1 MNNMVNNITL
11 PSCNHD
17 TETCHQGVACR
28 DCSLYQL
35 CLPVGIEGADL
46 DLLDRIIRRRRQL
59 RRGEYL
65 FRAGDPMRAV
75 YAIRSGSVKTFTSSS
90 DGQDHVT
97 GFSLP
102 GELIGLD
109 AIDSGVYPCSARA
122 LETSSV
128 CEVAYEGLEELSMKI
143 RGLQRQLLRLM
154 SREIH
159 HDEKMM
165 VLLGQMAAEERL
177 VALLFDFSSR
187 FRQRG
192 FSSRMFH
199 LSMSRN
205 DIGNYLGLA
214 VETVSRL
221 FTRLQAEGLLSVQ
234 NKFVKIHD
242 MERLHRMSGSFGEE
256 IIHHP

>member
-1 MNNMVNNITL
+1 MPIDRASPRRHAL
-11 PSCNHD
+11 P
-17 TETCHQGVACR
+17 
-28 DCSLYQL
+28 
-35 CLPVGIEGADL
+35 
-46 DLLDRIIRRRRQL
+46 L

-65 FRAGDPMRAV
+65 FRAGDPLRAV
-75 YAIRSGSVKTFTSSS
+75 FAVRSGSVKTFTSSG
-90 DGQDHVT
+90 DDDERVT
-97 GFSLP
+97 GFHLP

-109 AIDSGVYPCSARA
+109 AIGSGVYPCSARA

-128 CEVAYEGLEELSMKI
+128 CEVAYEGLEDLSMKI

-165 VLLGQMAAEERL
+165 VLLGGMAAEGRL
-177 VALLFDFSSR
+177 AALLSNIAARFSE
-187 FRQRG
+187 RG
-192 FSSRMFH
+192 FSSRTFR

-205 DIGNYLGLA
+205 EIGSYLGLA

-234 NKFVKIHD
+234 HRQVMIHD
-242 MERLHRMSGSFGEE
+242 MDRLQRMAGAFGDGAAHRR
-256 IIHHP
+256 

>member
-1 MNNMVNNITL
+1 MIESNSEVCGTA
-11 PSCNHD
+11 
-17 TETCHQGVACR
+17 CHGNVACQ
-28 DCSLYQL
+28 DCSLHQL
-35 CLPVGIEGADL
+35 CLPVGLDGADL
-46 DLLDRIIRRRRQL
+46 ALLDRIIRRRRPL

-65 FRAGDPMRAV
+65 FRAGDPLRAV
-75 YAIRSGSVKTFTSSS
+75 YAVRSGSVKTYTCSS
-90 DGQDHVT
+90 DGDEHVT
-97 GFSLP
+97 GFHLP

-109 AIDSGVYPCSARA
+109 AIGSGVHPRSARA

-159 HDEKMM
+159 HDETMM
-165 VLLGQMAAEERL
+165 ILLAGMAAEGRL
-177 VALLFDFSSR
+177 AALLSNIAAR
-187 FRQRG
+187 VGERG
-192 FSSRMFH
+192 FSPRAFR

-205 DIGNYLGLA
+205 DIGSYLGLA

-234 NKFVKIHD
+234 RKQVMIHD
-242 MERLHRMSGSFGEE
+242 PDRLRRMAGICGDGALQAR
-256 IIHHP
+256 

>member
-1 MNNMVNNITL
+1 MNNMVIHQT
-11 PSCNHD
+11 PSPAPSIESCA
-17 TETCHQGVACR
+17 QGVACR

-35 CLPVGIEGADL
+35 CLPMGIEGADL
-46 DLLDRIIRRRRQL
+46 DLLDRIIRRRRPL

-65 FRAGDPMRAV
+65 FRAGDPMHTL
-75 YAIRSGSVKTFTSSS
+75 YAIRSGSVKTFTSASN
-90 DGQDHVT
+90 GQDHVT

-128 CEVAYEGLEELSMKI
+128 CEVAYEGLEALSMKI

-165 VLLGQMAAEERL
+165 MLLGRMSADERL
-177 VALLFDFSSR
+177 AALLFDFSCR
-187 FRQRG
+187 FHQRG
-192 FSSRMFH
+192 FSSQMFR

-221 FTRLQAEGLLSVQ
+221 FTRLQAEELLTVQ

-242 MERLHRMSGSFGEE
+242 VQRLHRLAGAFGENP
-256 IIHHP
+256 IRHA